1 MLTKLL
7 LLNGTT
13 SYFNTYIHF
22 WSKEKSFP
30 FWESFF
36 LLTKNCYNCLRGEK
50 MTEDLSKRVEQA
62 AQGITPQTKPD
73 ERRRYLGSLRER
85 TLVRMNNTEIED
97 PKLTSL
103 FLQHISDFKGYTI
116 LLNGKKA
123 YTDFFNK
130 IEEKCSKE
138 NIPFT
143 LVNNETAKI
152 GPEDTAVLVVAK
164 TAINKMRIEINQVY
178 PPEIP
183 KMELTNANKEKK
195 GFFKRLFHGDQK

>member
-1 MLTKLL
+1 MEKNKLNSIKK
-7 LLNGTT
+7 LN
-13 SYFNTYIHF
+13 YFNLYANIGL
-22 WSKEKSFP
+22 P
-30 FWESFF
+30 
-36 LLTKNCYNCLRGEK
+36 
-50 MTEDLSKRVEQA
+50 
-62 AQGITPQTKPD
+62 
-73 ERRRYLGSLRER
+73 
-85 TLVRMNNTEIED
+85 
-97 PKLTSL
+97 
-103 FLQHISDFKGYTI
+103 
-116 LLNGKKA
+116 
-123 YTDFFNK
+123 FNK

>member
-1 MLTKLL
+1 
-7 LLNGTT
+7 
-13 SYFNTYIHF
+13 
-22 WSKEKSFP
+22 
-30 FWESFF
+30 
-36 LLTKNCYNCLRGEK
+36 

-143 LVNNETAKI
+143 LV
-152 GPEDTAVLVVAK
+152 VAK

>member
-1 MLTKLL
+1 
-7 LLNGTT
+7 
-13 SYFNTYIHF
+13 
-22 WSKEKSFP
+22 
-30 FWESFF
+30 
-36 LLTKNCYNCLRGEK
+36 

-73 ERRRYLGSLRER
+73 ETRRYLGSLRER